1 MAPRAYWKGYL
12 RLSLVQCPIAL
23 YPAATERDKIRFHLI
38 NKRTGHRIRYLK
50 VDAETGKPV
59 DDDDIVKAYEI
70 SKGKYI
76 EVTDDELEAVAL
88 KSKHI
93 IEIDEFVPKK
103 EVDDLY
109 HLRPYYIAPE
119 GDAGKDAFVVIRDV
133 IARMD
138 RIAIGR
144 IALTSREHVIA
155 LEPHDK
161 GLMGM
166 LLRYPYEL
174 IDAKD
179 IFADVPN
186 IKIPDD
192 MFELAEHIVK
202 MKSGHFHPEKF
213 EDHYESA
220 LKELI
225 RKKQKGERIEP
236 ERLAQPTNVINLMD
250 ALRRSLETDGGGQR
264 GRPASQRAA
273 SKQRRPAKRSNT
285 RQSKAG

>member
-1 MAPRAYWKGYL
+1 
-12 RLSLVQCPIAL
+12 
-23 YPAATERDKIRFHLI
+23 
-38 NKRTGHRIRYLK
+38 
-50 VDAETGKPV
+50 
-59 DDDDIVKAYEI
+59 
-70 SKGKYI
+70 
-76 EVTDDELEAVAL
+76 
-88 KSKHI
+88 
-93 IEIDEFVPKK
+93 
-103 EVDDLY
+103 
-109 HLRPYYIAPE
+109 
-119 GDAGKDAFVVIRDV
+119 
-133 IARMD
+133 MD
-138 RIAIGR
+138 RIALGR
-144 IALTSREHVIA
+144 VVLTSREHVIA

-166 LLRYPYEL
+166 LLRDPYEL

-220 LKELI
+220 LKQLI

-236 ERLAQPTNVINLMD
+236 ERLAQPTNVISLMD
-250 ALRRSLETDGGGQR
+250 ALRRSLETEGGGQR

-273 SKQRRPAKRSNT
+273 SKQRRSTKSSNT

>member
-12 RLSLVQCPIAL
+12 RLSLVQCPIVL
-23 YPAATERDKIRFHLI
+23 YPAATEREKIGFHLI
-38 NKRTGHRIRYLK
+38 NKRTDHRIRYLK
-50 VDAETGKPV
+50 VDTETGEAV
-59 DDDDIVKAYEI
+59 NDDEVIKAYEI

-76 EVTDDELEAVAL
+76 EITDEELEAVAL
-88 KSKHI
+88 KSRHT

-103 EVDDLY
+103 EIDDLY
-109 HLRPYYIAPE
+109 HLRPYYIAPD
-119 GDAGKDAFVVIRDV
+119 GDVGKDAFVVIRDV

-138 RIAIGR
+138 RVALGR
-144 IALTSREHVIA
+144 VVLTSREHVIA
-155 LEPHDK
+155 LEPRDM
-161 GLMGM
+161 GLVGM

-174 IDAKD
+174 VDAKD
-179 IFADVPN
+179 IFADVPD
-186 IKIPDD
+186 IKVPDD

-213 EDHYESA
+213 EHHYESA

-236 ERLAQPTNVINLMD
+236 ERLAQPTNVIKLMD
-250 ALRRSLETDGGGQR
+250 ALRRSLETEGGGQR

>member
-1 MAPRAYWKGYL
+1 
-12 RLSLVQCPIAL
+12 
-23 YPAATERDKIRFHLI
+23 
-38 NKRTGHRIRYLK
+38 
-50 VDAETGKPV
+50 
-59 DDDDIVKAYEI
+59 
-70 SKGKYI
+70 
-76 EVTDDELEAVAL
+76 
-88 KSKHI
+88 
-93 IEIDEFVPKK
+93 
-103 EVDDLY
+103 
-109 HLRPYYIAPE
+109 
-119 GDAGKDAFVVIRDV
+119 
-133 IARMD
+133 
-138 RIAIGR
+138 
-144 IALTSREHVIA
+144 
-155 LEPHDK
+155 
-161 GLMGM
+161 MGM

-174 IDAKD
+174 VDAKD
-179 IFADVPN
+179 IFADVPE
-186 IKIPDD
+186 IKVPKD
-192 MFELAEHIVK
+192 MFALAEHIVK

>member
-12 RLSLVQCPIAL
+12 RLSLVQCPIAI
-23 YPAATERDKIRFHLI
+23 YPAATEREKIRFHLI
-38 NKRTGHRIRYLK
+38 NKRTGRRIRYLK
-50 VDAETGKPV
+50 VDAETGEV
-59 DDDDIVKAYEI
+59 VNDDDIVKAYEI

-76 EVTDDELEAVAL
+76 ELTDDELEAVAL
-88 KSKHI
+88 KSRHT

-119 GDAGKDAFVVIRDV
+119 GDVGKDAFVVIRDA

-138 RIAIGR
+138 RVALGR
-144 IALTSREHVIA
+144 VVLTSREHVIA
-155 LEPHDK
+155 LEPRDK

-174 IDAKD
+174 VDPKD
-179 IFADVPN
+179 IFADVPD

-192 MFELAEHIVK
+192 MFALAEHIIK
-202 MKSGHFHPEKF
+202 MKSGHFHPENF
-213 EDHYESA
+213 EDHYENA

-236 ERLAQPTNVINLMD
+236 ERLTQPTNVVNLMD
-250 ALRRSLETDGGGQR
+250 ALRRSLETEDRQR
-264 GRPASQRAA
+264 GRPASKRAA
-273 SKQRRPAKRSNT
+273 SKQRRPAKRSKT
-285 RQSKAG
+285 RQSKTG